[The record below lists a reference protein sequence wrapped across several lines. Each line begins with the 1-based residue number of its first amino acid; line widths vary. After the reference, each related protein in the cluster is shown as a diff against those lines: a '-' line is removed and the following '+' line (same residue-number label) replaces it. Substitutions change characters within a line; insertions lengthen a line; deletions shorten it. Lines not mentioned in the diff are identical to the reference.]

1 MRSIRT
7 ILALSVAGTL
17 AACGG
22 DTAPQTVGSVAPPAG
37 TPTPTHSFVSPT
49 EPKTYEGLGA
59 VQHYEYSTQS
69 NVNGPAA
76 AGTQHGQLYAGDAN
90 TVRDSGISL
99 SYNPRDAI
107 FELTINRPK
116 GIVNVSASR
125 FQDPAHRTNFGG
137 ATEPQAGVPNFTTAL
152 NGIQYL
158 EAGGSSGNVLN
169 PKTKY
174 DGNGVSAAQSTY
186 VVGDDRFS
194 SSIQTFFYQKPGT
207 TNKYGTTTRYVT
219 YAGFVRNNI
228 SAALVQ
234 PADPTAQQELHQNY
248 SFDRAAFVFGERT
261 ANAAVPTS
269 GSGSFTGDMIASVVY
284 NPLLDVDAVA
294 PSYLQWM
301 SGKATTDVNFA
312 TGVVTTHL
320 DGTALAP
327 PLDAYTTG
335 AYLLAAGT
343 AFSADGKATIDIVN
357 KGGFTGQFTA
367 ASFAG
372 LGTINIAGSSL
383 DGAFFGPNGEEVG
396 AGFRIVG
403 GTPDQR
409 IDILGAFTGAKK

>member
-7 ILALSVAGTL
+7 LLALSVTGTL

-37 TPTPTHSFVSPT
+37 TPTPTHSFVNPT
-49 EPKTYEGLGA
+49 EPKTYDGLGA
-59 VQHYEYSTQS
+59 VQHYQYNTQS
-69 NVNGPAA
+69 DVNGF
-76 AGTQHGQLYAGDAN
+76 GNGGQGGQLYAGDAN

-116 GIVNVSASR
+116 GQVNVSASR

-137 ATEPQAGVPNFTTAL
+137 ATQPQAGVPDFTTAL

-158 EAGGSSGNVLN
+158 ESGSGSGNVLS

-174 DGNGVSAAQSTY
+174 DGNGTSAAQSTY
-186 VVGDDRFS
+186 VVGDDGYS
-194 SSIQTFFYQKPGT
+194 STVQTFFYQKPGT

-219 YAGFVRNNI
+219 YAGFVRNSI
-228 SAALVQ
+228 SAALQQ
-234 PADPTAQQELHQNY
+234 PSDPDAKPELRENY

-261 ANAAVPTS
+261 PNAAIPNS

-284 NPLLDVDAVA
+284 NPNLDIDPAA

-301 SGKATTDVNFA
+301 SGMAKTDVNFA
-312 TGVVTTHL
+312 TGEVTTHL
-320 DGTALAP
+320 DGTVLAP
-327 PLDAYTTG
+327 PLDAYTSG
-335 AYLLAAGT
+335 AYSLAGGT
-343 AFSADGKATIDIVN
+343 TFSADGKATIDIVN
-357 KGGFTGQFTA
+357 KGGFTGQFTT

-383 DGAFFGPNGEEVG
+383 DGAFFGPNADEVG